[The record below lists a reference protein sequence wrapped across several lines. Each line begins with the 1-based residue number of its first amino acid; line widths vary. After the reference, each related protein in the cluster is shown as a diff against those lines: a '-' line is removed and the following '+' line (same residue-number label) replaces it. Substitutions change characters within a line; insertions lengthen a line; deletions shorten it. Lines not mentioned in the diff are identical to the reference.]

1 MDLQKLSKE
10 AFETA
15 KAHDWHDEELRDE
28 TYLMLIITEIAE
40 AVQAD
45 REDRHADAGLF
56 NADVETLDMTD
67 DYDRDVWKRDFEI
80 YIKGTV
86 EDELCDVIIRCL
98 DLAALRGISMQYVDE
113 FLASDVESISEPFPV
128 VMYHLC
134 EELCLYKETLCEK
147 LNLVVAVLL
156 VYCRQK
162 DIDIDFFVDIKMRY
176 NRLRP
181 FKHGNKKY

>member
-1 MDLQKLSKE
+1 MDLTKLSK
-10 AFETA
+10 AVFETA
-15 KAHDWHDEELRDE
+15 KTHGWHDEELPDE
-28 TYLMLIITEIAE
+28 TYLMLIITEISE

-45 REDRHADAGLF
+45 RKDRHTDIDLFKALLGTYADD
-56 NADVETLDMTD
+56 DVVFKYEFETH
-67 DYDRDVWKRDFEI
+67 VKNS
-80 YIKGTV
+80 V
-86 EDELCDVIIRCL
+86 EDELSDIIIRCL